1 MTTLGPRT
9 RFLPTSYFIIFIAGC
24 EELAKSSVEF
34 HNALRDQ
41 KVTVIKYT
49 KEKITNLLCRD
60 ETVEEDRKSCFGY
73 LEEWIP
79 STEARLEKINE
90 KIYDKTEDD
99 LITGIKGY
107 LTTSDAKQ
115 QTAAD
120 LQKIVDFMTPPDGQ
134 CTLYQQLCDLEG
146 FFKQTGGFFVHNPVV
161 RSKMLPEDV
170 CHSGGKNPTNLRVL
184 AVLKKF
190 IKELNAPGSKSD

>member
-1 MTTLGPRT
+1 MLIFLTTV
-9 RFLPTSYFIIFIAGC
+9 YFVIFIAGC
-24 EELAKSSVEF
+24 GDLVTSSIEF
-34 HNALRDQ
+34 HNALREE

-49 KEKITNLLCRD
+49 KKKIDDLLCK
-60 ETVEEDRKSCFGY
+60 EESSEVKKTCIGY

-79 STEARLEKINE
+79 STEARLKKVNE
-90 KIYDKTEDD
+90 KIFEKTEDE
-99 LITGIKGY
+99 LITTIKGY
-107 LTTSDAKQ
+107 QTSPAAKQ
-115 QTAAD
+115 ATAAD

-146 FFKQTGGFFVHNPVV
+146 FFKQTGGFIVHNPVV

-170 CHSGGKNPTNLRVL
+170 CHSGGKDPTNLRVL

-190 IKELNAPGSKSD
+190 IKELNTSKSKSD